1 MRALSLQLLPD
12 KRRQKVLVSDWPE
25 PIGPTMNQVK
35 TETLYTGITN
45 GTERNQLIGGN
56 YAPADERLPT
66 GGLGYQ
72 NVGRVIEV
80 GPDVKDLK
88 RGDVLYMSVEHA
100 EYSVVPEDGLLL
112 KLPES
117 VDRTHVALFGM
128 SAVAMHTCRNAELR
142 VGERV
147 LVVGAGCVGQ
157 MTAQIAA
164 VMGAR
169 VTLCDIDSRRLEI
182 AQQIAAIEAT
192 LDVSGDGWKSGIVDE
207 TFDTVIDL
215 AGVPGMEDQL
225 IRSVRRR
232 GKVLFIA
239 GRDKVTYTFNLG
251 QGREIVI
258 KQNSHF
264 TRDDLENLC
273 RFVSQGLVNI
283 GTLIRDVVPVNEA
296 KRIYDTLRDT
306 PKELLGTVFVW

>member
-1 MRALSLQLLPD
+1 
-12 KRRQKVLVSDWPE
+12 
-25 PIGPTMNQVK
+25 
-35 TETLYTGITN
+35 
-45 GTERNQLIGGN
+45 
-56 YAPADERLPT
+56 LPT

-72 NVGRVIEV
+72 NVGRVTEV
-80 GPDVKDLK
+80 GPEVKDLK
-88 RGDVLYMSVEHA
+88 HGDVLYMSVEHA

-117 VDRTHVALFGM
+117 VDRTHAALFGV
-128 SAVAMHTCRNAELR
+128 SAVAMHTCRNAELK

-157 MTAQIAA
+157 MAAQIAA

-169 VTLCDIDSRRLEI
+169 VTLCDVDSNRLEI
-182 AQQIAAIEAT
+182 AQQVASIEAT
-192 LDVSGDGWKSGIVDE
+192 LDVSGDGWESGIADE
-207 TFDTVIDL
+207 TFDTVLDL

-225 IRSVRRR
+225 IGSVRRR
-232 GKVLFIA
+232 GKVFFIA

-251 QGREIVI
+251 QRREIVI

-273 RFVSQGLVNI
+273 RFVSQGLVDI
-283 GTLIRDVVPVNEA
+283 ELLIRDVVPVNEA

-306 PKELLGTVFVW
+306 PQELLGTVFVW